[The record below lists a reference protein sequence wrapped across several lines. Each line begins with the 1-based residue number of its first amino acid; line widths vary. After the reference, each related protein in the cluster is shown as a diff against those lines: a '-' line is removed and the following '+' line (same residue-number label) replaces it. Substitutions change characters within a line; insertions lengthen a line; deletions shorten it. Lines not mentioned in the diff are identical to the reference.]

1 MERWKKIYYYISW
14 LGKRKRTKDWLK
26 TLELTSQIN
35 IQRCDNLIT
44 ELKPLLYI
52 KYDMEGEYHNT
63 ILILEKLKDA
73 NITILNISREIL
85 ERSSDKKYVSLDDFI
100 LLTDKI
106 IELKEIE
113 IPEVN
118 K

>member
-1 MERWKKIYYYISW
+1 MKRWKKIYYYISW
-14 LGKRKRTKDWLK
+14 LRKRKETKNWVR
-26 TLELTSQIN
+26 TLELTSRIN

-52 KYDMEGEYHNT
+52 KYDMEGDYHKT
-63 ILILEKLKDA
+63 ILLLEKLKDA
-73 NITILNISREIL
+73 NDKIARLSENILKKSLYKPYISL
-85 ERSSDKKYVSLDDFI
+85 EDFI